1 MKGEARGMGR
11 ILILRVVEMLCVSSN
26 GIEEV
31 IVGLILLPDVMLDEW
46 VFCGSN
52 LVKMLCA

>member
-1 MKGEARGMGR
+1 MGR